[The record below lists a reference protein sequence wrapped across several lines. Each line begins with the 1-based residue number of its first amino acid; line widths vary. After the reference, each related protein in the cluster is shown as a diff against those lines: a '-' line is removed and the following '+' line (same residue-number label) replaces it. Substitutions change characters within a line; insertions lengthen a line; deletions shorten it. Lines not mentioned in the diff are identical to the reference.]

1 MKVSKKKLVMILGIL
16 ILSVLAIMT
25 GISYNE
31 YKNAEWYE
39 KYPIISHAGGAI
51 GEVSYTNSKE
61 AFENS
66 LAKGHKVFEV
76 DFLYTSDN
84 HLVARHNWNDEI
96 TEGFSRDNKPDY
108 ETFMNTKIYDMYTPL
123 SVENI
128 IGYMEKNK
136 DIYVVTDIKEKDYVS
151 VLNTIV
157 DTAKANSS
165 DYKNI
170 LDRFVIQFY
179 KYDQIDKIKSVEEF
193 DKYILT
199 LYRIKEEDRDFEKIS
214 KFCVENDVKVLTIP
228 RKSAVKENIDI
239 AKAYGL
245 YTYTHTIN
253 SGKGVI
259 KFEMRGIHG
268 VYTDSVSPLR
278 NSFPIYLLR
287 KIF

>member
-1 MKVSKKKLVMILGIL
+1 MKVSKKKLVMILSIL
-16 ILSVLAIMT
+16 ILAGLAIMT

-39 KYPIISHAGGAI
+39 KYPIICHEGGAI

-66 LAKGHKVFEV
+66 ISKGHKVFEV

-123 SVENI
+123 SIENI
-128 IGYMEKNK
+128 IDYMKNNK
-136 DIYVVTDIKEKDYVS
+136 DIYVVTVKDYIS

-157 DTAKANSS
+157 EAAKVSSS

-170 LDRFVIQFY
+170 LDRFIIQFY
-179 KYDQIDKIKSVEEF
+179 KYDQLDNIKSVGEF
-193 DKYILT
+193 DKFILT
-199 LYRIKEEDRDFEKIS
+199 LYRMKEEDRDFDTIS
-214 KFCVENDVKVLTIP
+214 RFCVDNGVDVLTVP
-228 RKSAVKENIDI
+228 QKSALKDNLNI
-239 AKAYGL
+239 AKSYGL

-253 SGKGVI
+253 SEKGLSSM
-259 KFEMRGIHG
+259 KCG
-268 VYTDSVSPLR
+268 VYTECIL
-278 NSFPIYLLR
+278 IQ
-287 KIF
+287 

>member
-214 KFCVENDVKVLTIP
+214 KFCVENGVKVLTIP
-228 RKSAVKENIDI
+228 CKSAVKENIDI
-239 AKAYGL
+239 AKDYGL

>member
-1 MKVSKKKLVMILGIL
+1 MILGIL

-25 GISYNE
+25 GVSYNE
-31 YKNAEWYE
+31 YKNAEWFE
-39 KYPIISHAGGAI
+39 KYPIICHAGGEI

-214 KFCVENDVKVLTIP
+214 KFCVENGVKVLTIP

-239 AKAYGL
+239 AKGYGL

>member
-1 MKVSKKKLVMILGIL
+1 MKVSKKKLVMILSIL
-16 ILSVLAIMT
+16 ILSGLAIMT
-25 GISYNE
+25 GIFYNE
-31 YKNAEWYE
+31 YKNAEWFE
-39 KYPIISHAGGAI
+39 KYPIICHAGGEI

-123 SVENI
+123 SIENI
-128 IGYMEKNK
+128 IDYMKNNK
-136 DIYVVTDIKEKDYVS
+136 DIYVVTDIKEKDYIS

-157 DTAKANSS
+157 EAAKVSSS

-170 LDRFVIQFY
+170 LDRFIIQFY
-179 KYDQIDKIKSVEEF
+179 KYDQLDNIKSVGEF
-193 DKYILT
+193 DKFILT
-199 LYRIKEEDRDFEKIS
+199 LYRMKEEDRDFDTIS
-214 KFCVENDVKVLTIP
+214 RFCVDNGVDVLTVP
-228 RKSAVKENIDI
+228 QKSALKDNLNI
-239 AKAYGL
+239 AKSYGL

-253 SGKGVI
+253 SEKGVI
-259 KFEMRGIHG
+259 KYEMRGIHG
-268 VYTDSVSPLR
+268 VYTDSVSTYR
-278 NSFPIYLLR
+278 NSFVSY
-287 KIF
+287 IFRRIF

>member
-25 GISYNE
+25 GVSYNE
-31 YKNAEWYE
+31 YKNAEWFE
-39 KYPIISHAGGAI
+39 KYPIICHAGGEI

-214 KFCVENDVKVLTIP
+214 KFCVENGVKVLTIP

-239 AKAYGL
+239 AKGYGL

>member
-214 KFCVENDVKVLTIP
+214 KFCVENGVKVLTIP

-239 AKAYGL
+239 AKDYGL

>member
-214 KFCVENDVKVLTIP
+214 KFCVENGVKVLTIP

-239 AKAYGL
+239 AKGYGL